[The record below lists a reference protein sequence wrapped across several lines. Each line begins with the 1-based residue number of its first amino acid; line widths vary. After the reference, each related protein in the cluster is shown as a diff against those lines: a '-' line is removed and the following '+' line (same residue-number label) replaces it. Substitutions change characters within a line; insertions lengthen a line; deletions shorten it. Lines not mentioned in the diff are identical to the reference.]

1 MVFIVVGSFVIRV
14 IVLTHEFS
22 WRANRQDKTAQL
34 FLLRPVQSA
43 LPLVVR
49 TDNML

>member
-14 IVLTHEFS
+14 IVLTDEFS
-22 WRANRQDKTAQL
+22 WPGEQTRQDGQL